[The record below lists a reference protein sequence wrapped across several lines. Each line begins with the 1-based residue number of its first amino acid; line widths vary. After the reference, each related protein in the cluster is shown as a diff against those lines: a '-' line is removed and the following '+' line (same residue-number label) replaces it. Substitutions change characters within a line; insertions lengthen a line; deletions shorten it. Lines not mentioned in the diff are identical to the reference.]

1 LQLSE
6 VSIKNPIFA
15 WMMMC
20 ALVLLGAI
28 GLSRL
33 GLSQMPNV
41 DFPVLSVNLTLQ
53 GANASV
59 MEMNVVDPLEE
70 VFLTVE
76 GVKEIR
82 STSSDGSANIA
93 IELELDRDVD
103 VALQEIQ
110 TKIIQVQNKLPLNLE
125 SPIIVKSNPDDSPI
139 IWITLTAEGKSEQ
152 EKMIFVKSFLKDK
165 FQEIPGV
172 GEIILSG
179 YVDRTIN
186 IYLDPVRLAKYEL
199 TVEDVMNTLLQQ
211 NLEVP
216 SGKLE
221 NSKSEISIRAVGDVN
236 SVEQL
241 SNIYINSRS
250 GQALFR
256 PIRLKDVAKIEDGL
270 DEIRKIARFNGLSSV
285 GLGVKKI
292 KGADAVKVA
301 DGVKAKMQTLLPGL
315 PKGYNLTVAN
325 DNSIV
330 IKESIDELL
339 FTLCLSILLTGLV
352 CRLFLG
358 SWEST
363 TNVLLAIP
371 TSIIGTFLVLYALG
385 FTLNTFTLMGLSLAV
400 GIVVDD
406 AIMVLEN
413 ITRHREM
420 GKSWY
425 LSALEGASEIRF
437 AALAATLA
445 IIAIFAPVAFMSG
458 VIGRYFLEF
467 GITVSVAVALSLFE
481 ALSFTP
487 MRASLYKDK
496 LESGSQI
503 TKDNPN
509 LRIQKLSFFQILRK
523 HIEDFRIFL
532 FKFLQKISIFKTID
546 PFMERFLF
554 FSEKFY
560 VKILHIIIK
569 HPRIILV
576 SSLIIFLLSLSIF
589 NFLKKEFIPPQDL
602 SRFVIR
608 AKMAP
613 NYSISATNIA
623 MLDVESY
630 LSKMP
635 VVEKYLANIGGF
647 DGKES
652 NGAMFFVTLKSLGSR
667 PKNPTTGKEMTQ
679 NDVFDDLRKNLK
691 KLVPHAKF
699 TFVDISQRG
708 FSAGRGYPVELVLT
722 GPSWEKL
729 ALISEEIKNELEK
742 QNILKDID
750 TDYVLGQD
758 ELRIIP
764 NRDSAALRGVSM
776 ANIVNTIGPLMG
788 GRKVSRFTE
797 NGRSYDIR
805 IKIQKDLS
813 ESASIIPQIKVRNNF
828 GELVGLKDIIEL
840 ESNKTLKS
848 ITRVNRSR
856 AIKIFGNPPA
866 SVGQNTA
873 LQSTLKIA
881 NGLLPEGYTIAVT
894 GSAKATSESSEGLV
908 FALIMGLLISYMV
921 LASQFN
927 SLKQPLYVLLAMPFS
942 ISGALLALYITK
954 NSFNMYSFIGL
965 IMLLGLVK
973 KNSILLVEFVNHLR
987 KEGKKIPEAILEG
1000 CPIRL
1005 RPVLM
1010 TSFASIAAAIPPAL
1024 SFGPGSET
1032 RVPMAIVILGG
1043 LALSTLVT
1051 FVVVPAAYYV
1061 MEKE

>member
-1 LQLSE
+1 
-6 VSIKNPIFA
+6 
-15 WMMMC
+15 MML
-20 ALVLLGAI
+20 ALVLLGVI

-41 DFPVLSVNLTLQ
+41 DFPVLNINLTLQ

-59 MEMNVVDPLEE
+59 MESDVVDPLEE

-82 STSSDGSANIA
+82 STSSDGSATITV
-93 IELELDRDVD
+93 ELELNRNVD

-110 TKIIQVQNKLPLNLE
+110 TKIIQVQNRLPTNLE
-125 SPIIVKSNPDDSPI
+125 PPIIMKSNPDDSPI
-139 IWITLTAEGKSEQ
+139 IWVTLTAEGRTEQ

-165 FQEIPGV
+165 FQEISGV

-186 IYLDPVRLAKYEL
+186 IYIDPIRLSQYEL
-199 TVEDVMNTLLQQ
+199 TVDDITNTLLQQ

-221 NSKSEISIRAVGDVN
+221 NNRSEISIRAIGDV
-236 SVEQL
+236 STVKQL
-241 SNIYINSRS
+241 SEIYINSRS
-250 GQALFR
+250 GSALFR
-256 PIRLKDVAKIEDGL
+256 PIRLSAVANIEDGL
-270 DEIRKIARFNGLSSV
+270 DEIRKIARFNGKSSV
-285 GLGVKKI
+285 GLGIKKI
-292 KGADAVKVA
+292 KGADAVTVA
-301 DGVKAKMQTLLPGL
+301 KLVRQKMKQVQGFLP
-315 PKGYNLTVAN
+315 PGYKLTIAN
-325 DNSIV
+325 DNTSV
-330 IKESIDELL
+330 IKDSIDELL
-339 FTLCLSILLTGLV
+339 FTLCLSIFLTGLV

-358 SWEST
+358 SWQST

-371 TSIIGTFLVLYALG
+371 TSIIGTFLVLYVLG
-385 FTLNTFTLMGLSLAV
+385 FTLNTFTLMGLALAV

-420 GKSWY
+420 GKTWFVAS
-425 LSALEGASEIRF
+425 LEGASEIRF

-467 GITVSVAVALSLFE
+467 GITVSVAVAISLFE

-487 MRASLYKDK
+487 MRASRYAEKKSNEFHPTSNSRSL
-496 LESGSQI
+496 L
-503 TKDNPN
+503 
-509 LRIQKLSFFQILRK
+509 
-523 HIEDFRIFL
+523 IEKI
-532 FKFLQKISIFKTID
+532 KFIRLLNVFHYID
-546 PFMERFLF
+546 PFMERFLTH
-554 FSEKFY
+554 SETFY
-560 VKILHIIIK
+560 ARLLEKIVT
-569 HPRIILV
+569 HPRRILLGSLLIFVV
-576 SSLIIFLLSLSIF
+576 SLLFFPL
-589 NFLKKEFIPPQDL
+589 LKKEFIPPQDL

-608 AKMAP
+608 AKLAP
-613 NYSISATNIA
+613 NSSIGATNSA
-623 MLDVESY
+623 MLDVEVY

-652 NGAMFFVTLKSLGSR
+652 NGAMFFVTLKDLGKR
-667 PKNPTTGKEMTQ
+667 PIHPKTKKQLTQ
-679 NDVFDDLRKNLK
+679 NDVFYELRTNLK
-691 KLVPHAKF
+691 KLVPQAKF

-722 GPSWEKL
+722 GPNWEILAKL
-729 ALISEEIKNELEK
+729 SEQIKGELEK
-742 QNILKDID
+742 RSILKDVD

-758 ELRIIP
+758 ELRILP
-764 NRDSAALRGVSM
+764 NREAAALRGVSM

-805 IKIQKDLS
+805 VKIQKNLS
-813 ESASIIPQIKVRNNF
+813 ENQDIIPQIKVRNNF
-828 GELVGLKDIIEL
+828 GELVRLKDIIQFD
-840 ESNKTLKS
+840 SKKTLKS
-848 ITRVNRSR
+848 ITRVGRER
-856 AIKIFGNPPA
+856 AIKIFGNPPTEI
-866 SVGQNTA
+866 GQNAA
-873 LQSTLKIA
+873 LDQTMNIA
-881 NGLLPEGYTIAVT
+881 KEILPEGYRVAVT
-894 GSAKATSESSEGLV
+894 GSAKAATESSEGLI
-908 FALIMGLLISYMV
+908 FAVLMGILVSYMV

-927 SLKQPLYVLLAMPFS
+927 NMKQPLYVLLAMPFS
-942 ISGALLALYITK
+942 ISGALIALYLTK

-973 KNSILLVEFVNHLR
+973 KNSILLVEFVNHVRLT
-987 KEGKKIPEAILEG
+987 GKTVKEAILEG

-1010 TSFASIAAAIPPAL
+1010 TSFASIAAAVPPAFA
-1024 SFGPGSET
+1024 FGPGAET
-1032 RVPMAIVILGG
+1032 RVPMAVVILGG
-1043 LALSTLVT
+1043 VALSTLVT
-1051 FVVVPAAYYV
+1051 FVVVPAAYSLW
-1061 MEKE
+1061 EKNEGSDSK